1 MNLGPKGNIELFQLS
16 IVSPQYSDS
25 LKGKMD
31 SQETMT
37 QSFSKVDK
45 LKPKEFLCVWIFHIR
60 L

>member
-25 LKGKMD
+25 LKDKMD
-31 SQETMT
+31 SQETLT

-45 LKPKEFLCVWIFHIR
+45 LKTKEFLCVCIFHIR